1 MVGFAGPAH
10 PVRHLSPSAAVAAKV
25 RLLGHVEV
33 VPDDDKAPPLP
44 LSGPT
49 QRRVLASLALRLNEV
64 VSVSRLTEVVWPSCD
79 LPPRADHNLRT
90 YVHRLRSAM
99 DGCGDRVETAGAGYR
114 LRLHPSELDIRSSS
128 STMGATDRSRSWSPA
143 RPCR

>member
-1 MVGFAGPAH
+1 MQ
-10 PVRHLSPSAAVAAKV
+10 V

-64 VSVSRLTEVVWPSCD
+64 VSVSRLTEVVWPSGD

-128 STMGATDRSRSWSPA
+128 STMGATDLSRSWSPA